1 MKYIKKFEMYENI
14 NFSQEMRKCVDY
26 YQYIDIIGGKLANI
40 IRNEIYPLL
49 MDKKYDDAS
58 NIVRNFFKPSRIDPN
73 DQRTVIFLDH
83 DMILATINRLKA
95 NSGQPEPKFKSGNI
109 EDINSIV
116 EMKKCL
122 KYKFY
127 IDDIDAKSF
136 EYIKTQIQPLIDI
149 GEYDDAKQTVR
160 NFYKPSRP
168 IKSDEDDEYT
178 HDPIFLGYDDAYRLI
193 NHAKRDRE
201 AYNL

>member
-1 MKYIKKFEMYENI
+1 MVL
-14 NFSQEMRKCVDY
+14 MR
-26 YQYIDIIGGKLANI
+26 
-40 IRNEIYPLL
+40 
-49 MDKKYDDAS
+49 
-58 NIVRNFFKPSRIDPN
+58 
-73 DQRTVIFLDH
+73 
-83 DMILATINRLKA
+83 INRLIRTNEK
-95 NSGQPEPKFKSGNI
+95 PKVEYI
-109 EDINSIV
+109 EVDDIDIKK

-122 KYKFY
+122 KYQFY

-168 IKSDEDDEYT
+168 KSKDEDGYDEI